1 MSEDLKNNISFLS
14 NTITS
19 YLYDKKDYYE
29 WDSFKPFYKE
39 IMFKRKCYH
48 DLNKKI
54 NPNYIPDDKEFYYR
68 LNKIKSEE
76 FENREFIYD

>member
-1 MSEDLKNNISFLS
+1 MSENIKHNISALS
-14 NTITS
+14 NIITS

-29 WDSFKPFYKE
+29 WDSYSSFYNE
-39 IMFKRKCYH
+39 IISKRKSYH

-68 LNKIKSEE
+68 LNKIKSDD